1 MSSHMSVPGSGNTII
16 TDGAADLIGR
26 PKTQASITDQT
37 IAAMIPT
44 TINNMS
50 DLKKA
55 ELRGERYTVSDEQI
69 VKGIERAI
77 KAMQGKS
84 TNLEFSVHE
93 KTKSISVKVKD
104 AESGETI
111 REIPPEKILDFV
123 ANLWEMAGLFVDEK
137 R

>member
-1 MSSHMSVPGSGNTII
+1 MSMSMHMSVPGSGNSIV
-16 TDGAADLIGR
+16 TDTTSDPTVKPR
-26 PKTQASITDQT
+26 QKSITDHT
-37 IAAMIPT
+37 IATIPSS
-44 TINNMS
+44 INNLS
-50 DLKKA
+50 DLKRA

-84 TNLEFSVHE
+84 TSLEFSVHE
-93 KTKSISVKVKD
+93 KTKSISVKVLD
-104 AESGETI
+104 SETGETI
-111 REIPPEKILDFV
+111 REVPPEKILDFV

>member
-1 MSSHMSVPGSGNTII
+1 MSMHMSVPGSGNSIVTDTTSDPVIKPKPKTI
-16 TDGAADLIGR
+16 TDH
-26 PKTQASITDQT
+26 T
-37 IAAMIPT
+37 IATIPSS
-44 TINNMS
+44 INNLS
-50 DLKKA
+50 DLKRA

-84 TNLEFSVHE
+84 TSLEFSVHE
-93 KTKSISVKVKD
+93 KTKAISVKVLD
-104 AESGETI
+104 VETGDTI
-111 REIPPEKILDFV
+111 REVPPEKILDFV

>member
-1 MSSHMSVPGSGNTII
+1 MSNMSVPGSGNAII
-16 TDGAADLIGR
+16 TDGTVDL
-26 PKTQASITDQT
+26 PAKSKNQSTITSHT
-37 IAAMIPT
+37 IAAMIPP
-44 TINNMS
+44 TINNMT
-50 DLKKA
+50 DLKRA

-84 TNLEFSVHE
+84 TSLEFSVHE
-93 KTKSISVKVKD
+93 KTKAISVKVLD
-104 AESGETI
+104 RETGETI
-111 REIPPEKILDFV
+111 REVPPEKILDFV

>member
-1 MSSHMSVPGSGNTII
+1 MSSHMSVPGSGNSII
-16 TDGAADLIGR
+16 TDSASELLGKS
-26 PKTQASITDQT
+26 KTQASVTDPSGG
-37 IAAMIPT
+37 AMIPPS
-44 TINNMS
+44 INNLS
-50 DLKKA
+50 DLKRA

-84 TNLEFSVHE
+84 TSLEFSVHE
-93 KTKSISVKVKD
+93 KTKAINVKVKD
-104 AESGETI
+104 VETGDTI